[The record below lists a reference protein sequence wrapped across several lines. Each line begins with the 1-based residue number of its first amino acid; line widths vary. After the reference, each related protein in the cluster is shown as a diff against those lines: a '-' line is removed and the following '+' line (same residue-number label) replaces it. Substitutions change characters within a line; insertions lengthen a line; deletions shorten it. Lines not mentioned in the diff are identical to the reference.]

1 MFLVVAGPGIEPGIQ
16 AKETCVIPF
25 YYPAILNKEK
35 KQPKLLL
42 LNFEKGCFSFLW
54 LDHINNITHFF

>member
-1 MFLVVAGPGIEPGIQ
+1 MVAGPGIEPGIQ

-35 KQPKLLL
+35 KATEVALIE
-42 LNFEKGCFSFLW
+42 FRKGVLFFLMA
-54 LDHINNITHFF
+54 